1 MRKTVEQFNANTAN
15 NSLKIC
21 SMKLVLISSVNTFM

>member
-1 MRKTVEQFNANTAN
+1 MRKSDEQFNANTAN

-21 SMKLVLISSVNTFM
+21 SMKLVLISSINTFV